1 VLENIN
7 IQIGERLKNARIKLG
22 FDKAIAFSAKLGL
35 ENQTY
40 GRYENGER
48 SLPDKIKLQL
58 IEMGIDISWLLTG
71 EGDML
76 ISSAKSNVTSAGH
89 QIPLLRQKVSCGPGQ
104 HWDNETNIER
114 YVNVF
119 DLIPRLKTGRVYAL
133 HVIGSSMLG
142 AGIKDGDIVLFD
154 ADKAQD
160 TKDGTYVFSLDGDVY
175 CKRLEFD
182 TLARQI
188 KVFSVRA
195 AELEKA
201 ELVMSFKADDTD
213 LTERLHIFGRVFS
226 WIRPDVWD

>member
-1 VLENIN
+1 MDWQRIIDVLE
-7 IQIGERLKNARIKLG
+7 QK
-22 FDKAIAFSAKLGL
+22 FPD
-35 ENQTY
+35 
-40 GRYENGER
+40 R
-48 SLPDKIKLQL
+48 SLSKELGVRTQFVSDLKSGKSKNPGSDFVLKLIK
-58 IEMGIDISWLLTG
+58 EFNVNPAWLLSESDEEVMILDKPENFITP
-71 EGDML
+71 
-76 ISSAKSNVTSAGH
+76 TGH

-104 HWDNETNIER
+104 HWDTEANIER

>member
-1 VLENIN
+1 MSNIN
-7 IQIGERLKNARIKLG
+7 ILIGERLEKIREKLG
-22 FDKAIAFSAKLGL
+22 FSTQKVFAEKLGL
-35 ENQTY
+35 KYQSYVN
-40 GRYENGER
+40 YEKGER
-48 SLPDKIKLQL
+48 TLPDEVKLKL
-58 IEMGIDISWLLTG
+58 FEMGINILWLLTG
-71 EGDML
+71 EGDMFL
-76 ISSAKSNVTSAGH
+76 SDSKSEVATTGGH
-89 QIPLLRQKVSCGPGQ
+89 QIPLLRQKVSCGTGQ
-104 HWDNETNIER
+104 HWDDETNIER

-119 DLIPRLKTGRVYAL
+119 DLIPRLKTNKVYAL
-133 HVIGSSMLG
+133 HVTGSSMLG

-154 ADKAQD
+154 ADKALD

-182 TLARQI
+182 ALARQI